1 MQVRSHFQANLK
13 SITSCEL
20 CRFVE
25 VASSDPVM
33 VVMSKRMLWK
43 QRPNESRRGKK
54 VNEDNFIFLIFLN
67 LFLRRVLV

>member
-1 MQVRSHFQANLK
+1 MRSHFQANLK

-54 VNEDNFIFLIFLN
+54 VNEDNFIFLIF
-67 LFLRRVLV
+67 FKFIFKESACIK